1 MRWLT
6 GWCTAAS
13 RPGAPRPGASAP
25 EPAGAVAPI
34 AARPLWPGPDPLW
47 AVGDWRPEEIRL
59 VTLRPGAPALVTTG
73 PTAPDPVEPGPA
85 TVRLAVIGHC
95 GATDA
100 ELAAGLAAARGGA
113 VRHLTA
119 WPGSYTVVLRSGTR
133 STVLLTDLAGVRP
146 VFHTPWAGG
155 TAYATAALPLA
166 DLVGAPLDTG
176 HLAARLACP
185 EAPEALGT
193 GTPYLGVQR
202 VPPGHALG
210 IRDGRPYLSRYDE
223 PGGGGYGRGE
233 AAAVRE
239 LTRALLESVRF
250 RVRTGPAGAVPRPYA
265 PPVPGPSGRARL
277 GVDLSY
283 GTASATVAL
292 LAAAVPLA
300 GAGTA
305 VPRRPGPP
313 AAESGRPAGRGTSAG
328 GALPPVPAPGDGPA
342 PGAPDAATART
353 GAVKGSW
360 ARRSTARPRTA
371 PEQLAAVTFGEA
383 AGPGAP
389 GGSGAAGPVPPA
401 PALVPDLPRLR
412 HTVLA
417 PGPDTLPY
425 AALRTDP
432 TAGRLTDEPGPELVT
447 AAWAEA
453 RFEAGGA
460 DHLTGYGARQV
471 LDGHPARLAD
481 LVRSGRARELLSP
494 VAALAGADRASA
506 GVLAGALRTPLTVL
520 RAAHRLARIR
530 YADALDDTAVRL
542 ALRRASDGDGTAGT
556 RSADDLA
563 WAVPGPA
570 ARWLSDEAL
579 SSVAQRLRLA
589 AREPAPG
596 EHPGAYRARH
606 ALHRHARGFRTL
618 VHATEQPGQRLHA
631 PFLDNQVVRAARL
644 LPDDVRLQPGARPAL
659 LHAVLV
665 GAGRTDL
672 PSDWGRAPR
681 PDRAAAARAGLRLA
695 ADGLAELFDAPLLA
709 EAGLIDLPAVR
720 TALTRAA
727 DRTAPL
733 PPAALAGLADLVATE
748 LWLRRVHARR
758 HGACWTGLPHP
769 TRPALAPSRF
779 S

>member
-6 GWCTAAS
+6 GWCT
-13 RPGAPRPGASAP
+13 GAPRPGAPAH
-25 EPAGAVAPI
+25 EPPGAVAPI
-34 AARPLWPGPDPLW
+34 AARTLWTGPDPLW

-59 VTLRPGAPALVTTG
+59 AVLRPGAAASVTTG
-73 PTAPDPVEPGPA
+73 PTAPDAFEANPA
-85 TVRLAVIGHC
+85 TLRLAVLGHC

-113 VRHLTA
+113 VRHLTG

-133 STVLLTDLAGVRP
+133 STVLLTDLAGARP
-146 VFHTPWAGG
+146 VFHTPWGDG

-193 GTPYLGVQR
+193 GTPYLGVRR
-202 VPPGHALG
+202 VPPGHALAV
-210 IRDGRPYLSRYDE
+210 RSGRPYLTGYDG
-223 PGGGGYGRGE
+223 PGAEGASGRGE

-250 RVRTGPAGAVPRPYA
+250 RVRTSPAGPAPLPSGSSGPS
-265 PPVPGPSGRARL
+265 GPSGRARL

-292 LAAAVPLA
+292 LAAAVPPAAVPAAADPA
-300 GAGTA
+300 GAVAPYPSGPYRA
-305 VPRRPGPP
+305 VP
-313 AAESGRPAGRGTSAG
+313 
-328 GALPPVPAPGDGPA
+328 
-342 PGAPDAATART
+342 ART

-360 ARRSTARPRTA
+360 ARAAARPRTA
-371 PEQLAAVTFGEA
+371 SEPVAAVTFGETTG
-383 AGPGAP
+383 AGT
-389 GGSGAAGPVPPA
+389 A
-401 PALVPDLPRLR
+401 PAAPVLAPDVPRLR
-412 HTVLA
+412 RTVLA

-425 AALRTDP
+425 ADLRTDP
-432 TAGRLTDEPGPELVT
+432 TAGPLTDEPGPELVT

-453 RFEAGGA
+453 RFGAGGT
-460 DHLTGYGARQV
+460 DHLTGHGARQV

-481 LVRSGRARELLSP
+481 LVRAGRSRELLSP
-494 VAALAGADRASA
+494 VAALAGADRAAA
-506 GVLAGALRTPLTVL
+506 GVLTGALRTPLTVL

-530 YADALDDTAVRL
+530 YPDALDDAAVRL
-542 ALRRASDGDGTAGT
+542 TLRRTADGAGTAGA
-556 RSADDLA
+556 RSAEDLA
-563 WAVPGPA
+563 WVVPGPA

-579 SSVAQRLRLA
+579 SAVALRLRLA

-596 EHPGAYRARH
+596 DNPGAYRARH

-644 LPDDVRLQPGARPAL
+644 LPDEVRLQPGARPAL
-659 LHAVLV
+659 LHAVLA

-672 PSDWGRAPR
+672 PPDWGRGPR
-681 PDRAAAARAGLRLA
+681 PDRATSVRAGLRLA

-720 TALTRAA
+720 AALDRAA
-727 DRTAPL
+727 DPAAPL

-748 LWLRRVHARR
+748 LWLRRLRARR
-758 HGACWTGLPHP
+758 HGACWTGLPRPVH
-769 TRPALAPSRF
+769 PALSPPRLS
-779 S
+779 

>member
-6 GWCTAAS
+6 GWCT
-13 RPGAPRPGASAP
+13 GAPRPGA
-25 EPAGAVAPI
+25 PAAHRPPGVVAPI
-34 AARPLWPGPDPLW
+34 AARPLWTGPDPLW

-59 VTLRPGAPALVTTG
+59 VTLRPGAAAVVTTG
-73 PTAPDPVEPGPA
+73 PTTPDPFEDTPA
-85 TVRLAVIGHC
+85 TLRLAVLGHC
-95 GATDA
+95 GAGDA

-113 VRHLTA
+113 VRQLTN
-119 WPGSYTVVLRSGTR
+119 WPGSYTAVLRSGTR
-133 STVLLTDLAGVRP
+133 STVLLTDLAGARP
-146 VFHTPWAGG
+146 VFHTPWGDG

-193 GTPYLGVQR
+193 GTPYLGVRR
-202 VPPGHALG
+202 VPPGHALAV
-210 IRDGRPYLSRYDE
+210 RDGRPYVSGYDG
-223 PGGGGYGRGE
+223 PGADGAPGRGE

-239 LTRALLESVRF
+239 LTRALLESVRS
-250 RVRTGPAGAVPRPYA
+250 RVRTSPAGSAPLPAGPA
-265 PPVPGPSGRARL
+265 GRARL

-300 GAGTA
+300 GGPAGPHPASHPVSHPAGPRLA
-305 VPRRPGPP
+305 VPAQAGPP
-313 AAESGRPAGRGTSAG
+313 PA
-328 GALPPVPAPGDGPA
+328 GPA
-342 PGAPDAATART
+342 PALVPASATALGAART
-353 GAVKGSW
+353 GPVRTGSARSGAVKGSW
-360 ARRSTARPRTA
+360 ARVAARPRST
-371 PEQLAAVTFGEA
+371 PEPVAAVTFGET
-383 AGPGAP
+383 AGTGTPGA
-389 GGSGAAGPVPPA
+389 AVPATPTLA
-401 PALVPDLPRLR
+401 PTVPRLR
-412 HTVLA
+412 HTVLT

-425 AALRTDP
+425 ADLRTDP

-453 RFEAGGA
+453 RFGAGGT
-460 DHLTGYGARQV
+460 DHLTGHGARQV

-481 LVRSGRARELLSP
+481 LVRAGRSRELLSP
-494 VAALAGADRASA
+494 VAALAGADRAAA
-506 GVLAGALRTPLTVL
+506 GVLAGALRTPLTVV
-520 RAAHRLARIR
+520 RAAHRLARVR

-542 ALRRASDGDGTAGT
+542 TLRRIPDGGGTAGA

-563 WAVPGPA
+563 WVVPGPA

-579 SSVAQRLRLA
+579 SAVALRLRLA

-596 EHPGAYRARH
+596 DNPGAYRARH

-644 LPDDVRLQPGARPAL
+644 LPDDVRLQPGARHAL
-659 LHAVLV
+659 LHAVLA

-672 PSDWGRAPR
+672 PPDWGRAPR
-681 PDRAAAARAGLRLA
+681 PDRTSATRAGLRLA
-695 ADGLAELFDAPLLA
+695 ADGLTELFDAPLLA

-720 TALTRAA
+720 AALARAA
-727 DRTAPL
+727 DPGTPL
-733 PPAALAGLADLVATE
+733 PPAALAGLAELVATE

-769 TRPALAPSRF
+769 ARPALSPSRLA
-779 S
+779 

>member
-6 GWCTAAS
+6 GWCT
-13 RPGAPRPGASAP
+13 GAPRPGAPAH
-25 EPAGAVAPI
+25 EPPGAVAPI
-34 AARPLWPGPDPLW
+34 AARPLWTGPDPLW

-59 VTLRPGAPALVTTG
+59 ATLRPGAAAVVTTG
-73 PTAPDPVEPGPA
+73 PTAPDPYEADPA
-85 TVRLAVIGHC
+85 TVRLAVLGHC

-100 ELAAGLAAARGGA
+100 ELAAGLAGARGGA
-113 VRHLTA
+113 VRHLTR

-133 STVLLTDLAGVRP
+133 STVLLTDLAGARP
-146 VFHTPWAGG
+146 VFHTPWGDG

-193 GTPYLGVQR
+193 GTPFLGVRR
-202 VPPGHALG
+202 VPPGHALAVRG
-210 IRDGRPYLSRYDE
+210 GRPYLSGYDG
-223 PGGGGYGRGE
+223 PGVEGVPGRGE

-250 RVRTGPAGAVPRPYA
+250 RVRASPAG
-265 PPVPGPSGRARL
+265 PPPLPAGPSARARL

-292 LAAAVPLA
+292 LAAAVPPAA
-300 GAGTA
+300 GPVLPTGPTGPAAPYPAGPYRAA
-305 VPRRPGPP
+305 VP
-313 AAESGRPAGRGTSAG
+313 
-328 GALPPVPAPGDGPA
+328 
-342 PGAPDAATART
+342 ART

-360 ARRSTARPRTA
+360 ARTAARPRA
-371 PEQLAAVTFGEA
+371 ASEPVAAVTFGEA
-383 AGPGAP
+383 DGTGTAP
-389 GGSGAAGPVPPA
+389 AA
-401 PALVPDLPRLR
+401 PALLPDVPRLR
-412 HTVLA
+412 RTVLA

-425 AALRTDP
+425 ADLRADP
-432 TAGRLTDEPGPELVT
+432 TAGPLTDEPGPELVT
-447 AAWAEA
+447 AARVEA
-453 RFEAGGA
+453 RFGAGGT

-481 LVRSGRARELLSP
+481 LVRVGRSRELLSP
-494 VAALAGADRASA
+494 VAALAGADRAAA
-506 GVLAGALRTPLTVL
+506 GVLTGALRTPLTVL

-530 YADALDDTAVRL
+530 YPEALDDAAVRL
-542 ALRRASDGDGTAGT
+542 TLRRTSDGVGTAGA

-563 WAVPGPA
+563 WVVPGPA

-579 SSVAQRLRLA
+579 SAVALRLRLA
-589 AREPAPG
+589 AREPEPVD
-596 EHPGAYRARH
+596 HPGAHRARH

-631 PFLDNQVVRAARL
+631 PFLDNQVIRAARL
-644 LPDDVRLQPGARPAL
+644 LPDEVRLQPGARHAL
-659 LHAVLV
+659 LHAVLT

-672 PSDWGRAPR
+672 PPGWGRGPR
-681 PDRAAAARAGLRLA
+681 PDRAGTTRAGLRLA

-720 TALTRAA
+720 AALDRAA
-727 DRTAPL
+727 DPATPL

-748 LWLRRVHARR
+748 LWLRRVRARR

-769 TRPALAPSRF
+769 AHPALSPPRLS
-779 S
+779 